1 MITSEVGRPKAGSQ
15 FDYVV
20 FASYGNDSIALIQWV
35 YERRLKNVAVVYSDT
50 GWAADWWPARVK
62 KAEASN

>member
-35 YERRLKNVAVVYSDT
+35 YERRLKKCGSSV
-50 GWAADWWPARVK
+50 
-62 KAEASN
+62 